1 MIKNIIKQKLS
12 YNSKSMETF
21 KGRPRALSYP
31 SPPDRS
37 ILANI
42 KKPIHHDIYRVCE
55 CSKNPTEQSYNSK
68 PKSIHSENGHENN

>member
-1 MIKNIIKQKLS
+1 
-12 YNSKSMETF
+12 METF

-42 KKPIHHDIYRVCE
+42 KKPIHNDISRVCE
-55 CSKNPTEQSYNSK
+55 CSKNSPRQPDNSK
-68 PKSIHSENGHENN
+68 QVKEAIKIEENRIPIIIDSKN

>member
-1 MIKNIIKQKLS
+1 
-12 YNSKSMETF
+12 METF

-42 KKPIHHDIYRVCE
+42 KKPFRHDISRVCE
-55 CSKNPTEQSYNSK
+55 CSKNSPQQPDNSNK
-68 PKSIHSENGHENN
+68 KAIKIEENKIPIIIDFKN